1 MEVSRRPLQEEA
13 KMKVVVAYLLVV
25 LGGNNSPSSEDI
37 KSILGLVGADAI
49 DDKIDSVK
57 SVGW

>member
-1 MEVSRRPLQEEA
+1 
-13 KMKVVVAYLLVV
+13 MKVVVAYLLVV